1 MKINTELKEK
11 HILHEFFR
19 KSFCIEAITS
29 LYIKVSYLISSRFQG
44 ISSRQLLYFE
54 NFMSSFCSSSDLCWS
69 AVVERYQSC
78 SYGNRSTPWICCQT
92 VYKFWWSFIFLYLIY
107 LYIYLRSRE
116 KNRHR
121 DHTAKLAQTTK
132 AHNNGGWRRLRQ
144 AGILESHLGLRRG
157 Q

>member
-92 VYKFWWSFIFLYLIY
+92 VYKFWRSFIFLYLIY

-116 KNRHR
+116 KKIGTEITLQNWLRPQKPITTEAGAGWGR
-121 DHTAKLAQTTK
+121 LAFW
-132 AHNNGGWRRLRQ
+132 NP
-144 AGILESHLGLRRG
+144 I
-157 Q
+157 